1 MRRAKSLGAG
11 EEAAALAGMG
21 LGEPVENRLEL

>member
-11 EEAAALAGMG
+11 AEAAALAGMR
-21 LGEPVENRLEL
+21 LRKPVENRLEL